1 VKLVGIDLSHRDCEV
16 CMIEDNTA
24 MPTSHESPVDE
35 HPGFARLLASA
46 SLAC

>member
-1 VKLVGIDLSHRDCEV
+1 VKLVGIDLSLRDCEV
-16 CMIEDNTA
+16 CMLEDNTA
-24 MPTSHESPVDE
+24 THTGHESSVDE